1 MTPLVISH
9 VLNSYPQFYDS
20 FSLFCS
26 LVGEK
31 RGEFRF

>member
-1 MTPLVISH
+1 MKTLVISH
-9 VLNSYPQFYDS
+9 VLNSYLQIYDS
-20 FSLFCS
+20 FSLFCP